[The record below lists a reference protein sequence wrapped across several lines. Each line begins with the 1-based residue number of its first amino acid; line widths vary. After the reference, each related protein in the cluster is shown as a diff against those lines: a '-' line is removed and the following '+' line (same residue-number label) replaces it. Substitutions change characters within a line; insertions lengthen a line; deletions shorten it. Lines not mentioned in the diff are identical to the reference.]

1 MAKGF
6 KTGGRAVGA
15 PNKRTLEAMQK
26 LEELGCDPIEGMA
39 RIAMDE
45 TNSIDLRAKMLAELA
60 PYIYPKRKTM
70 DISSNTD
77 GLTIIVNRD
86 NKELELINKQ
96 ALICPPDL
104 MNE

>member
-6 KTGGRAVGA
+6 KTGGRTIGA

-26 LEELGCDPIEGMA
+26 LDELGCDPIEGMA
-39 RIAMDE
+39 LIAMDE
-45 TNSIDLRAKMLAELA
+45 SNSIELRAKMLAELA

-70 DISSNTD
+70 DIASNND

-86 NKELELINKQ
+86 GKEPKLINS
-96 ALICPPDL
+96 
-104 MNE
+104 

>member
-6 KTGGRAVGA
+6 KTGGRAIGS

-26 LEELGCDPIEGMA
+26 LDELGCDPIEGMA

-45 TNSIDLRAKMLAELA
+45 SNSIELRAKMLAELA

-70 DISSNTD
+70 DISSNND
-77 GLTIIVNRD
+77 GLTIIVNRG
-86 NKELELINKQ
+86 NEEPKSINTQTLIQ
-96 ALICPPDL
+96 SPEDV
-104 MNE
+104 E

>member
-6 KTGGRAVGA
+6 KTGGRTIGA

-26 LEELGCDPIEGMA
+26 LDELGCDPIEGMA

-45 TNSIDLRAKMLAELA
+45 TNSIELRAKMLAELA

-70 DISSNTD
+70 DISSNNE
-77 GLTIIVNRD
+77 GLTIVVNRD
-86 NKELELINKQ
+86 SAESKVNNAKTLMQL
-96 ALICPPDL
+96 PDDAG
-104 MNE
+104 

>member
-6 KTGGRAVGA
+6 KTGGRVSGV
-15 PNKRTLEAMQK
+15 PNIRTLEAMQK
-26 LEELGCDPIEGMA
+26 LDELGCDPIEGMA

-45 TNSIDLRAKMLAELA
+45 SNSIELRAKMLAELA

-70 DISSNTD
+70 DISSNND

-86 NKELELINKQ
+86 NVETKLIN
-96 ALICPPDL
+96 AETLIQSPEDQG
-104 MNE
+104 

>member
-1 MAKGF
+1 MAQGF
-6 KTGGRAVGA
+6 KTGGRTIGA

-26 LEELGCDPIEGMA
+26 LDELGCDPIEGMA

-45 TNSIDLRAKMLAELA
+45 TNSIELRSKMLAELA

-70 DISSNTD
+70 DISSNND

-86 NKELELINKQ
+86 GKEPKLINS
-96 ALICPPDL
+96 
-104 MNE
+104 